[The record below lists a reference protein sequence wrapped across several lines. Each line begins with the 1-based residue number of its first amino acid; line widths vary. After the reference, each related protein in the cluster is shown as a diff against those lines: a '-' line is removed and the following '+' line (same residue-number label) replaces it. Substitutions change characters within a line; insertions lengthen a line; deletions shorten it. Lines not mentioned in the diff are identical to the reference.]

1 MKKVVVTGSVAYDYL
16 MFFGGVFT
24 EHLLVEQLKS
34 LSVSF
39 LVDSLRRE
47 RGGTA
52 TNIAYT
58 MALLRGRPCVM
69 ATVGMDF
76 EEYRV
81 WLEAHGVDTS
91 AMVIVDGE
99 YCASFFANTDQQ
111 QNQIGSFYAGAMAHA
126 ADLHFADLVPDAELA
141 IISPNA
147 PDAMRSYVAECKD
160 LGLPYIYDPS
170 QQTIRL
176 SGEDLREGIDGAYLL
191 TVNEYELG
199 MITEKTGLDAAAI
212 REMVHGLLI
221 TCGAKGSELWADGVR
236 YDIPAV
242 PPRKVAE
249 PTGAGDAFRGGLLRG
264 IQLGL
269 PWDLVG
275 RMGALAATYVL
286 EHIGTQNHHYTPGDF
301 IARFREH
308 FDDGGAL
315 DALLD

>member
-24 EHLLVEQLKS
+24 EHLLQEQLKS

-69 ATVGMDF
+69 ATVGIDF
-76 EEYRV
+76 AEYRA
-81 WLEAHGVDTS
+81 WLEGHGVDTS
-91 AMVIVDGE
+91 ATVIVDGE
-99 YCASFFANTDQQ
+99 YCASFFANTDRH

-126 ADLHFADLVPDAELA
+126 AQLHFADLAPDAELA

-147 PDAMRSYVAECKD
+147 PDAMRSYVAECKA
-160 LGLPYIYDPS
+160 LGISYIYDPS

-176 SGEDLREGIDGAYLL
+176 SGEELCEGIDGAYLV
-191 TVNEYELG
+191 TVNAYELG
-199 MITEKTGLDAAAI
+199 MIEEKTGLDAAAI
-212 REMVHGLLI
+212 RKLAGGLLL
-221 TCGAKGSELWADGVR
+221 THGAKGSELWVGDEYHQFPV
-236 YDIPAV
+236 V
-242 PPRKVAE
+242 PPHKVAE

-269 PWDLVG
+269 PWEVVG

-286 EHIGTQNHHYTPGDF
+286 EQIGTQNHHYTPEDF
-301 IARFREH
+301 IARYRQH

-315 DALLD
+315 DTLLQ